1 MKSNL
6 IIFDLDGVL
15 INSKNNMKYA
25 LNFTANKLK
34 VKLNFKEYYK
44 YLGLP
49 FEKIIEKI
57 GIKKNIKKIKKIYE
71 EASIKK
77 IKDIKINKK
86 DLIVLKKLKKN
97 SYLTVFTSKSRKR
110 TKLILNKYKIFDY
123 IVSADDVNFGK
134 PNPEGVLKILKKFKI
149 KKKSTFYIGDSLF
162 DYLAAKKANVNYLHA
177 KWGYEKKIGKKK
189 NVKKISNFNQINKYL

>member
-34 VKLNFKEYYK
+34 VKLNLKEYYK

-57 GIKKNIKKIKKIYE
+57 GIKKNIKTIKKYM
-71 EASIKK
+71 
-77 IKDIKINKK
+77 
-86 DLIVLKKLKKN
+86 KKL
-97 SYLTVFTSKSRKR
+97 L
-110 TKLILNKYKIFDY
+110 
-123 IVSADDVNFGK
+123 
-134 PNPEGVLKILKKFKI
+134 
-149 KKKSTFYIGDSLF
+149 
-162 DYLAAKKANVNYLHA
+162 
-177 KWGYEKKIGKKK
+177 
-189 NVKKISNFNQINKYL
+189 